1 MKILPFPFS
10 AEAFGGGGK
19 NSIYFIV
26 LLLWR
31 TQKWNRITHHQFPP
45 FFALAR
51 KRKLFFH
58 AARTLFLQFAKIVE
72 RARIQCTVPSEKN
85 KWFFSY
91 SLFLFFFA
99 QAYFFWGGRSP
110 FPTFPG
116 SKTKEA
122 EKEKGRRESLAF
134 GNFPLFFC
142 ELPLPEET
150 KLVTTIQF
158 IQELI

>member
-19 NSIYFIV
+19 NSIYFIAV
-26 LLLWR
+26 LLWR
-31 TQKWNRITHHQFPP
+31 TQRWNRITHHQFPP

-51 KRKLFFH
+51 KRKLFFP

-72 RARIQCTVPSEKN
+72 RARIQCTMPSEKN

-91 SLFLFFFA
+91 SLFLFFLRRPIFI
-99 QAYFFWGGRSP
+99 FFWGGVDP
-110 FPTFPG
+110 
-116 SKTKEA
+116 
-122 EKEKGRRESLAF
+122 L
-134 GNFPLFFC
+134 FPLFREVKLKRQRRRRGEGSHSHLATFHFFIC

-150 KLVTTIQF
+150 KLVSPI
-158 IQELI
+158 

>member
-26 LLLWR
+26 VLLWR
-31 TQKWNRITHHQFPP
+31 TQRWNRITHHQFPP

-51 KRKLFFH
+51 KRKLFFP

-72 RARIQCTVPSEKN
+72 RARIQCTMPSEKN
-85 KWFFSY
+85 KWFF
-91 SLFLFFFA
+91 FLFPLSFLFCVGL
-99 QAYFFWGGRSP
+99 FFWGGRSP

-122 EKEKGRRESLAF
+122 EKKKGRRESLAF
-134 GNFPLFFC
+134 GNFPRFFSASC
-142 ELPLPEET
+142 HFPKRPQ
-150 KLVTTIQF
+150 V
-158 IQELI
+158 